1 MMAKIGSFFK
11 RTMVRRIIFTLLV
24 LFVYRFG
31 SLLPVPFINQAAWQQ
46 SFAKQ
51 DGSIFDFLNMLGG
64 GAFKQFSIFA
74 LSVSPYITASIVVQL
89 LSQDVL
95 PTLTRWQKEGVNGK
109 RKRGTLTRILALVL
123 GFTQGLA
130 LAISYNISD
139 GGKLLTVGGNYMIF
153 VYVALI
159 LTAGTAVLMWLGD
172 MITKH
177 GIGNGV
183 SMIILS
189 GIISQ
194 LPNQIIDIWTH
205 FSGEG
210 SNFSNGELLSI
221 AMYLFLL
228 IMMVIVVYMQE
239 AERRIPIQYTN
250 ATMLSKVKKSVTYLP
265 LKLNSAGVIPVIFAN
280 AIVTLPL
287 TISSLFFKDSV
298 QGQWIMQNLRM
309 TEVGSIGFAL
319 YLLLTFFFTYF
330 YSFIQI
336 DPEKVAENLGKQ
348 NSFIPGV
355 RPGKET
361 QSYVSKVLWRIT
373 TIGAIYL
380 TVLVALPVLL
390 EHVLG
395 VKIALGGTSI
405 IILTGVALETVRQ
418 MRNQSTV
425 QKYTNYLED

>member
-1 MMAKIGSFFK
+1 M
-11 RTMVRRIIFTLLV
+11 FTLFV
-24 LFVYRFG
+24 LLIYRLG

-46 SFAKQ
+46 SFADQ
-51 DGSIFDFLNMLGG
+51 DGSIFDFLNVLGG

-89 LSQDVL
+89 LSQDVV
-95 PTLTRWQKEGVNGK
+95 PVLTRWQKEGVNGK

-130 LAISYNISD
+130 LAISYNIADS
-139 GGKLLTVGGNYMIF
+139 GKLLTVAGNYEIF
-153 VYVALI
+153 VYVAI
-159 LTAGTAVLMWLGD
+159 MLTAGTAVLMWLSD

-194 LPNQIIDIWTH
+194 LPSQITNIWDH
-205 FSGEG
+205 F
-210 SNFSNGELLSI
+210 NGDTSTFANGQWI
-221 AMYLFLL
+221 SAAMYVFLL
-228 IMMVIVVYMQE
+228 LTMIIVVYMQE

-250 ATMLSKVKKSVTYLP
+250 ATMLTKVKKSVTYLP

-280 AIVTLPL
+280 AIITLPI
-287 TISSLFFKDSV
+287 TISSLFFKDST
-298 QGQWIMQNLRM
+298 QGQWIIQNLKM
-309 TEVGSIGFAL
+309 TETIGFSL
-319 YLLLTFFFTYF
+319 YLGLTFIFTYF

-355 RPGKET
+355 RPGEET
-361 QSYVSKVLWRIT
+361 QKYVSKVLWRIT
-373 TIGAIYL
+373 TVGAIYL
-380 TVLVALPVLL
+380 TLLVALPVLIEMFL
-390 EHVLG
+390 EVQ
-395 VKIALGGTSI
+395 ISLGGTSI

-418 MRNQSTV
+418 MRNQYTV